1 MVKRKIKVVKIPLE
15 NNQVDRPQAF
25 PKMSRL
31 YLELLENKSKIKQDL
46 INKEYDGKPS
56 LNFIDSNNKN
66 YQINDDNKGEN
77 YEKSSPENSN
87 SDSEKSSPENS
98 EKSSPENSD
107 SDSEKSSPEN
117 ESKNFDRRLDNL
129 LSDKKDDRG
138 DDKKDYRG
146 DDKKDDIGDIDDIDS
161 VKSAEEDNLS
171 IRLKELLKYDKNSI
185 DSNKRRGS
193 IQNKSNDKYSKHID
207 KNYKYKN
214 SPPTLAELESRG
226 VYQSKKELRD
236 INQASF
242 SEEQEEDL
250 KRELLFKF
258 EMLQKSYNTA
268 SIPEFSIHSDYNS
281 MKKTYESTVRRLSL
295 DSSIEQYKTYLI
307 GGFMACEYIFGYFLG
322 FDMQDFTKQ
331 QIISMHSYEKL
342 LIELGEKSYVPTGS
356 NWPVEIRL
364 LGLIIINAAL
374 FVISKMIMKNTGA
387 NLLGMINNMNMA
399 STSQPQQKKKKMS
412 GPSINLDD
420 IPQI

>member
-250 KRELLFKF
+250 KRL
-258 EMLQKSYNTA
+258 N
-268 SIPEFSIHSDYNS
+268 
-281 MKKTYESTVRRLSL
+281 
-295 DSSIEQYKTYLI
+295 
-307 GGFMACEYIFGYFLG
+307 
-322 FDMQDFTKQ
+322 
-331 QIISMHSYEKL
+331 
-342 LIELGEKSYVPTGS
+342 
-356 NWPVEIRL
+356 
-364 LGLIIINAAL
+364 
-374 FVISKMIMKNTGA
+374 
-387 NLLGMINNMNMA
+387 
-399 STSQPQQKKKKMS
+399 
-412 GPSINLDD
+412 
-420 IPQI
+420 